1 MLEILLTAAGFLIII
16 FLCTEECQA
25 LVRRLGQCVPERPR
39 TRILVS
45 LLALALILAAAGLTL
60 YSLWL
65 LIGGPRFA
73 YD

>member
-16 FLCTEECQA
+16 LLCTEECRV
-25 LVRRLGQCVPERPR
+25 LVRRLGQNLQERPR
-39 TRILVS
+39 TRLLVG
-45 LLALALILAAAGLTL
+45 LLALILALAAAGFIL

-65 LIGGPRFA
+65 LVGGPRFA